1 MEDTC
6 LQDRKETQ
14 ELSKENHQEDVSIIL
29 NESFSEAS
37 DEKKILLNEQ
47 YEALRC
53 KMLNARCWSKEV
65 VSLCVSIWV
74 RSPASYQKSSP

>member
-37 DEKKILLNEQ
+37 DKKKILLNEQ

-53 KMLNARCWSKEV
+53 KMLNKCQMLE
-65 VSLCVSIWV
+65 
-74 RSPASYQKSSP
+74 

>member
-29 NESFSEAS
+29 NESFSVS
-37 DEKKILLNEQ
+37 DEMKTLLNEQ

-53 KMLNARCWSKEV
+53 KMLDV
-65 VSLCVSIWV
+65 GV
-74 RSPASYQKSSP
+74 RKS